1 MAVMET
7 PRKSALVLKLDA
19 GRTASGSVIMKS
31 CSLGKVLNAA
41 DKTKV
46 MAVVDLV
53 TPLLV
58 YPLLRVE
65 RTEVSIIEN
74 Q

>member
-1 MAVMET
+1 MAVIET

-19 GRTASGSVIMKS
+19 GRTASGSVIVKN
-31 CSLGKVLNAA
+31 CSFGKVLNAA

-46 MAVVDLV
+46 MAVADLI
-53 TPLLV
+53 TPVLA

-65 RTEVSIIEN
+65 RSEVSTIEN